1 MSAETTTT
9 VVGGGQAL
17 HVAAVCCEGE
27 VRLITAATSPSLLAE
42 ALAEHVRKSARH
54 QLWPVDARRVTR
66 LLARKQFESAVEDY
80 FRSVGGRWDHERL
93 VVNVVEI

>member
-1 MSAETTTT
+1 MSAQTTPNLT
-9 VVGGGQAL
+9 GGGQAL

-54 QLWPVDARRVTR
+54 QLWPEDAKRVSR

-93 VVNVVEI
+93 VVNVVKV